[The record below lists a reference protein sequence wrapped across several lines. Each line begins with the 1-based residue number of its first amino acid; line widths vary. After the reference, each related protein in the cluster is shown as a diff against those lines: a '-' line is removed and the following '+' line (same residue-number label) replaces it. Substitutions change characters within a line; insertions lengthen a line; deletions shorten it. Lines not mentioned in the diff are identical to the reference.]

1 MNQPQVYY
9 SQLYRNFRAIEAGE
23 YRKRVHFF
31 ERHEKEI
38 KQLDFLEYFELLV
51 AYTNA
56 LFETAAYKKHVLMAD
71 VVIEISFMENIT
83 EIGGQEIFHTTL
95 FQKAMSYYN
104 LQDLTSAMYVLTEL
118 IKIDPH
124 DFEAT
129 YFLERCLRKS
139 RPQFVRNTR
148 ATAIGLF
155 LATALIISIE
165 TLFVRNFS
173 PEYVSL
179 VEVIRNVSFCLGIFI
194 LISGELI
201 HWLKA
206 KREVVRLVDSV
217 KKVKIGQK

>member
-9 SQLYRNFRAIEAGE
+9 SQLYRNFRAIDAGE
-23 YRKRVHFF
+23 YRKRVHFY

-56 LFETAAYKKHVLMAD
+56 LFETAAYKKHILMAD

-83 EIGGQEIFHTTL
+83 EIGGQEVFHTTL
-95 FQKAMSYYN
+95 FKKALSYYN

-118 IKIDPH
+118 IKIDPN

-139 RPQFVRNTR
+139 RPQFIRNTR

-173 PEYVSL
+173 PEYMSL
-179 VEVIRNVSFCLGIFI
+179 VEVIRNITFGLGFFI
-194 LISGELI
+194 LIGGELI

-206 KREVVRLVDSV
+206 KRDVVRLVSSV